1 MTALAGN
8 NLAGA
13 LASGASPYLAT
24 EIKKLTTNPLTGEVD
39 VAANT
44 MAHAI
49 LGAVTAQLN
58 NQSAAA
64 GDWARVAVNWRR
76 ATLPGS
82 CSRAR
87 RQSN

>member
-1 MTALAGN
+1 M
-8 NLAGA
+8 AGA

-44 MAHAI
+44 MAHAV

-64 GDWARVAVNWRR
+64 GLGAGAVNWRR

-82 CSRAR
+82 CSRQDGAAAER
-87 RQSN
+87 K

>member
-1 MTALAGN
+1 ALTA
-8 NLAGA
+8 LAGA

-44 MAHAI
+44 MAHAV
-49 LGAVTAQLN
+49 LG
-58 NQSAAA
+58 
-64 GDWARVAVNWRR
+64 AVNWRR

-82 CSRAR
+82 CSRAKR
-87 RQSN
+87 RSS

>member
-24 EIKKLTTNPLTGEVD
+24 KIKEMTTDPQTKEVN
-39 VAANT
+39 VAANA
-44 MAHAI
+44 MAHAV
-49 LGAVTAQLN
+49 LDAVTAQLN

-64 GDWARVAVNWRR
+64 GGWARVAVNWRR
-76 ATLPGS
+76 AILPAS

-87 RQSN
+87 RRSS

>member
-24 EIKKLTTNPLTGEVD
+24 EIKKRVGENNI
-39 VAANT
+39 AANA
-44 MAHAI
+44 MAHAV

-64 GDWARVAVNWRR
+64 GDWARVAGSWRR
-76 ATLPGS
+76 ATLPVS

-87 RQSN
+87 RRSS